1 MIGSRNLFI
10 VMKLKLF
17 SFLVILCL
25 PAFFLSSAH
34 ALESAEQIILEL
46 DAHYYYPQQQ
56 GLKKLSVQIDWEQL
70 DVVSDSGRYLKNPP
84 VTFFWEKSVGSKGI
98 FTLADS
104 SFEVSLERK
113 REILQ
118 MLQNYQEVVIPQTL
132 TEKLSNYRGQIKTAK
147 KGRRLLAFS
156 ALNPGAAVSKYDL
169 LVDLEQK
176 NVRNFW
182 MERNSAPVSIK
193 SDVRYTQKEGKW
205 LTAESQSK
213 FRVGGVDYFETTG
226 FVYRRVDNFWM
237 MGKMTQIVKTND
249 RTIQSFIF
257 RFRDYQIN

>member
-1 MIGSRNLFI
+1 MSRNLFI
-10 VMKLKLF
+10 VMKRELKRF
-17 SFLVILCL
+17 SFLVIFFL
-25 PAFFLSSAH
+25 PALLLSSSH
-34 ALESAEQIILEL
+34 ALESVEQIIRDL
-46 DAHYYYPQQQ
+46 DAHYYYPQQH

-70 DVVSDSGRYLKNPP
+70 DVVSGSGRYLKIPP
-84 VTFFWEKSVGSKGI
+84 VTFFWEKSAGSKGV

-104 SFEVSLERK
+104 SVEVSLERK

-118 MLQNYQEVVIPQTL
+118 MLQDYQEVVIPQTL
-132 TEKLSNYRGQIKTAK
+132 AEKLSNYRGQIKTAK

-176 NVRNFW
+176 NVKNFW
-182 MERNSAPVSIK
+182 MERNAAPVSIK
-193 SDVRYTQKEGKW
+193 SDVRYTRKEGKW

-213 FRVGGVDYFETTG
+213 FQVDGVDYSETTE
-226 FVYRRVDNFWM
+226 FVYRRIDNLWM

-249 RTIQSFIF
+249 RIIQSFIF